1 VRAVLGGFL
10 RRLIVT
16 DATLAVFEPITVAIH
31 LEDMNVV
38 SEAIEQCAGQA
49 FGGQHAGPFIEGQI
63 AGDDDRTAFVALAED
78 LEQQLG
84 AGRRERDVAQFI
96 DDQKLVAGKR
106 ILRQGLL
113 QTDGADLR
121 LIQAYLRH
129 REVRHTTRYVQL
141 SHRRSEGLDTSLK
154 PRRTVLSGG

>member
-96 DDQKLVAGKR
+96 DDQKLVAGE
-106 ILRQGLL
+106 LTL
-113 QTDGADLR
+113 QAQQTLFIAR
-121 LIQAYLRH
+121 F
-129 REVRHTTRYVQL
+129 VQL
-141 SHRRSEGLDTSLK
+141 VDQGGG
-154 PRRTVLSGG
+154 SGEADRETLLACGQTLCLFKT

>member
-49 FGGQHAGPFIEGQI
+49 FTGQHAGPFIEGQI

-96 DDQKLVAGKR
+96 DDQKLVAGE
-106 ILRQGLL
+106 LTL
-113 QTDGADLR
+113 QA
-121 LIQAYLRH
+121 
-129 REVRHTTRYVQL
+129 
-141 SHRRSEGLDTSLK
+141 
-154 PRRTVLSGG
+154 